1 MNKFKRTERSTMA
14 LLPKLLEVIS
24 YYLLDSINIIIVQ
37 SYPVVYCKNTV
48 LCGGFSFETPKAKSF
63 GHDCL
68 ANLNNE

>member
-14 LLPKLLEVIS
+14 LLPKFN
-24 YYLLDSINIIIVQ
+24 LLDSINIIIVQ

-48 LCGGFSFETPKAKSF
+48 LCGGFSFETSKAKSF